1 MSRRRFGGV
10 AQLVL
15 RLCLFWFG
23 VVLVVAVV
31 VSRPPER
38 VPCKTV
44 EWTAQQEAVCI
55 TRDTGGE

>member
-23 VVLVVAVV
+23 VVLFVAVV
-31 VSRPPER
+31 VSRLPDR

-44 EWTAQQEAVCI
+44 EWTAQQDAVCI
-55 TRDTGGE
+55 TRDVGGE